1 MKKILPVLL
10 IALLLLA
17 GLAVLFY
24 PSFSNWYNEKF
35 QLEAIVEYDDT
46 IAETSREAIEN
57 ELALA
62 MAYNDSLTGLGIT
75 DPFIPGGSSELSD
88 SYTSILDVH
97 DGIMGT
103 IIIPKIEVNLPIYH
117 GTNEDVLRKGVGHM
131 EMTAFPI
138 GGVGNH
144 SVLTGHTALPSAVLF
159 TNLDKLELGDEFYVK
174 VYDQMTA
181 WEVDNIIVVEPTN
194 TKPLIPM
201 TGDEYIT
208 LVTCT
213 PYAVNSHR
221 LLVRGMRVPFEAS
234 DVEELPEPS
243 LIPKMKLHYD
253 LYIALAALVVVII
266 VFVSILVRRHQRRK
280 SKRNNAVKGKG
291 RPP

>member
-1 MKKILPVLL
+1 MKKILPILL

-35 QLEAIVEYDDT
+35 QLEAIVEYDET
-46 IAETSREAIEN
+46 IAETSKQAIEG
-57 ELALA
+57 EMAA
-62 MAYNDSLTGLGIT
+62 AKAYNENLTGKGIT
-75 DPFIPGGSSELSD
+75 DPFIPGGAPELSD
-88 SYTSILDVH
+88 DYSSILDVH

-117 GTNEDVLRKGVGHM
+117 GTGEDVLRKGVGHM

-181 WEVDNIIVVEPTN
+181 WEVDSIIVVEPTN

-201 TGDEYIT
+201 TGDDYVT

-221 LLVRGMRVPFEAS
+221 LLVRGTRVPFEAS

-243 LIPKMKLHYD
+243 IIPKMRLHYD
-253 LYIALAALVVVII
+253 LYIALAALIVVIT
-266 VFVSILVRRHQRRK
+266 VFVSILVRRYRRRK
-280 SKRNNAVKGKG
+280 NSRKKAFKGKG